1 MALLP
6 KSDEVASAAGPD
18 NEDARSVRQPAP
30 EQLVLDRRQS
40 RAGVLS
46 RRIEVVPHLPDAVA
60 EGPEARRPN
69 HEIAEVPGGAGKERG
84 RARHRRRDQRHR
96 VTVTAV
102 VSPLC
107 LGPVRLG
114 MMIVPAT
121 YWDVVQR

>member
-40 RAGVLS
+40 RAGVLR
-46 RRIEVVPHLPDAVA
+46 RRIEVVPQLPDAVSQGTEA
-60 EGPEARRPN
+60 QRANPEIDEGPRD
-69 HEIAEVPGGAGKERG
+69 AGEEKG

-96 VTVTAV
+96 GTVTAV

-107 LGPVRLG
+107 LGPVRL
-114 MMIVPAT
+114 
-121 YWDVVQR
+121 